1 MGVPLRVMIVEDQED
16 DALLLLRVLR
26 RAGYDLT
33 FERVDTA
40 GTMEAALDRQ
50 AWDIIIADYTL
61 PEFNG
66 LAALALVKAR
76 GLDLPFILVA
86 GSIGEEIAVAAMKT
100 GAHDYIMKNN
110 LSRLIPAVEREL
122 REIEVRRAR
131 KRAEETLQE
140 NYQLMHA
147 VFEGTSEAI
156 FVKDLQGRYVVINSA
171 GARVFG
177 KTPEEVIGKDDCEL
191 FTAESCRG
199 IKEHDR
205 HVLTSGETQV
215 YEETGET
222 AGVTRTFLATKGP
235 HRDHQGNI
243 IGIIGIARDITERK
257 QSEEQFQRQRD
268 ALYQSEK
275 LATMGQ
281 LLAGVAHE
289 LNNPLAVVMGQAA
302 LLSQSLRNKRQMER
316 AEKIVQAAERCARIV
331 NNFLALARQRSPERR
346 VVQVNQVVR
355 EAVELLAYPLRVDSV
370 EVEWDLAT
378 EVPVLWAD
386 AHQLHQVVVNLVAN
400 AHQAMRE
407 VPGPRRLTVA
417 TGASAGGR
425 RVWVEVRDTGP
436 GIAAEV
442 EGRIFEPFFTTKPPG
457 VGTGLGL
464 SLCQGIVEGHGGW
477 FGVLRGVEGGAVFRV
492 ELPVEEPEAPAVA
505 VVAAAPVV
513 VRGVRILVVD
523 DEPGIAGV
531 LAEVLQLDGH
541 VVETVGNGEA
551 ALAKL
556 AAGSYELIL
565 SDIRMPE
572 LDGPSLYWE
581 LERRDR
587 RLLDRMIFL
596 TGDTLSPGTREFLEK
611 TGAPCLSKPFALSD
625 VRDIVQRVLQ
635 TQSRE
640 IIGTHDE
647 PPPL

>member
-1 MGVPLRVMIVEDQED
+1 MGVQLCVLIVEDQED
-16 DALLLLRVLR
+16 DALLLLRVLQ
-26 RAGYDLT
+26 RAGYDLR

-40 GTMEAALDRQ
+40 ETMEAALNRQ
-50 AWDIIIADYTL
+50 RWDIIIADYTM

-66 LAALALVKAR
+66 LAALALVKER
-76 GLDLPFILVA
+76 GLDLPFILVS
-86 GSIGEEIAVAAMKT
+86 GSIGEDIAVAAMKA
-100 GAHDYIMKNN
+100 GAHDYIMKSN

-122 REIEVRRAR
+122 REVEVRRAR
-131 KRAEETLQE
+131 QRAEETLQE
-140 NYQLMHA
+140 NYQIMHA
-147 VFEGTSEAI
+147 VFEGTSDTI
-156 FVKDLQGRYVVINSA
+156 FVKDLRGRYVTINSA

-177 KTPEEVIGKDDCEL
+177 KSPEEVIGKDDTEL
-191 FTAESCRG
+191 FSADSGRQ
-199 IKEHDR
+199 IMAHDR
-205 HVLTSGETQV
+205 QVLTSGETQV
-215 YEETGET
+215 YEETGIIL
-222 AGVTRTFLATKGP
+222 GVPRTFLTTKGP
-235 HRDHQGNI
+235 HRDHQGNV

-257 QSEEQFQRQRD
+257 QAEEQFQRQRD

-289 LNNPLAVVMGQAA
+289 LNNPLSVVMGQAA
-302 LLSQSLRNKRQMER
+302 LLRQSVRNKRQMER
-316 AEKIVQAAERCARIV
+316 ADKIVQAAERCARIV
-331 NNFLALARQRSPERR
+331 NNFLALARQRSPERQP
-346 VVQVNQVVR
+346 VQVNQVVR

-370 EVEWDLAT
+370 EVAWDLAA

-407 VPGPRRLTVA
+407 VAGLRRLTVA
-417 TGASAGGR
+417 TGVNAAGT

-436 GIAAEV
+436 GIAAEL

-477 FGVLRGVEGGAVFRV
+477 IGVLRGVEGGAVFRL
-492 ELPVEEPEAPAVA
+492 ELPVEEPGEAAVTAVA
-505 VVAAAPVV
+505 APPVV
-513 VRGVRILVVD
+513 VRGARILVVD

-541 VVETVGNGEA
+541 MVESVSNGEA
-551 ALAKL
+551 ALARL
-556 AAGSYELIL
+556 AAGNYELIL

-581 LERRDR
+581 LERRDA
-587 RLLDRMIFL
+587 RLLRRMIFL

-625 VRDIVQRVLQ
+625 VRDLVQRVLQ
-635 TQSRE
+635 TEDHE
-640 IIGTHDE
+640 ITGVHDSPT
-647 PPPL
+647 PP

>member
-1 MGVPLRVMIVEDQED
+1 MGVPLRVLIVEDQED

-26 RAGYDLT
+26 RANYDPH
-33 FERVDTA
+33 FDRVDTA

-50 AWDIIIADYTL
+50 SWDIIIADYTL

-66 LAALALVKAR
+66 LAALALVQKR
-76 GLDLPFILVA
+76 GLDLPFILVS
-86 GSIGEEIAVAAMKT
+86 GSIGEDIAVTAMKT
-100 GAHDYIMKNN
+100 GAHDYIMKSN

-122 REIEVRRAR
+122 RECEVRRAR
-131 KRAEETLQE
+131 QRAEETLQE

-177 KTPEEVIGKDDCEL
+177 KTPAAVIGKDDAEL
-191 FTAESCRG
+191 FSAESCRN
-199 IKEHDR
+199 IMAHDR
-205 HVLTSGETQV
+205 QVLTCGETQV
-215 YEETGET
+215 YEETGEVM
-222 AGVTRTFLATKGP
+222 GVTRTFLSTKGP

-243 IGIIGIARDITERK
+243 VGVIGIARDITERK
-257 QSEEQFQRQRD
+257 QSQEQFQRQRD

-289 LNNPLAVVMGQAA
+289 LNNPLSVVMGQAA
-302 LLSQSLRNKRQMER
+302 LLRQSVRNKRQMER
-316 AEKIVQAAERCARIV
+316 AEKIVLAAERCARIV
-331 NNFLALARQRSPERR
+331 NNFLALARQRSPERQ
-346 VVQVNQVVR
+346 VVHVNQVVR

-370 EVEWDLAT
+370 EVAWDLTAD
-378 EVPVLWAD
+378 VPALWAD
-386 AHQLHQVVVNLVAN
+386 AHQLHQVMVNLVAN

-407 VPGPRRLTVA
+407 MAGPRRLTVA
-417 TGASAGGR
+417 TGASAGGA

-436 GIAAEV
+436 GISAEL

-477 FGVLRGVEGGAVFRV
+477 IGIVRGEVPGAVFRV
-492 ELPVEEPEAPAVA
+492 ELPVEAPGTPAVS
-505 VVAAAPVV
+505 AAAPAPVV
-513 VRGVRILVVD
+513 VRGARILVVD

-551 ALAKL
+551 ALEKL
-556 AAGSYELIL
+556 AAGGYELIL

-587 RLLDRMIFL
+587 RLLNRMIFL

-635 TQSRE
+635 VQS
-640 IIGTHDE
+640 
-647 PPPL
+647 